1 MGPLMISLLGSAN
14 IPWIVLTSVSGAFL
28 TSWIFPDAK
37 WQFLSQPKK
46 SSRAVS
52 KLPLVLVILGV
63 IFYSGLESSLGAWI
77 PTVAVNS
84 GMTLERGTLFS
95 SIFYLLFTAGRFLGV
110 WLSTRVKPETIV
122 FTMIALTAIPLI
134 ATSLS
139 GNLNVALTALIVAGF
154 FLGPIFPNTSSWV
167 ARRTPD
173 FPGGTTLLLSAVM
186 GGGFLYPPAIG
197 YFIEGTLINAFATLL
212 LPLLFISIAFFL
224 LGGMLWRESHQRL
237 ATPN

>member
-1 MGPLMISLLGSAN
+1 
-14 IPWIVLTSVSGAFL
+14 
-28 TSWIFPDAK
+28 
-37 WQFLSQPKK
+37 
-46 SSRAVS
+46 
-52 KLPLVLVILGV
+52 
-63 IFYSGLESSLGAWI
+63 
-77 PTVAVNS
+77 
-84 GMTLERGTLFS
+84 
-95 SIFYLLFTAGRFLGV
+95 
-110 WLSTRVKPETIV
+110 
-122 FTMIALTAIPLI
+122 MIALTAIPLI